1 MLNYLILG
9 ALFFVLSPGNFLTLP
24 RGGSKMTVAL
34 VHAVVFVVAY
44 YLFEMLTVEGFQAK
58 KKMQP
63 TPTLTPMQQLQRDYS
78 SAKRNC
84 IYLGE
89 LKDKEYNKGRTNTK
103 RFIQLESSQRQICD
117 KANEL
122 RNKLRDSGIEVEGF
136 QGASLDEDMDEDTE
150 EGFAFRLR
158 N

>member
-24 RGGSKMTVAL
+24 RGGSKRTVAL
-34 VHAVVFVVAY
+34 VHAVLFVVAY

-63 TPTLTPMQQLQRDYS
+63 TLSPMEQLQREYS
-78 SAKRNC
+78 TAKRNC

-122 RNKLRDSGIEVEGF
+122 RNKLRDSGVQVEGF
-136 QGASLDEDMDEDTE
+136 QKNLGKECCECPKKAT
-150 EGFAFRLR
+150 GKKF
-158 N
+158 